1 MASPG
6 HTSTTTRTSPL
17 AALGWGFYL
26 AVSWTWVI
34 GMILPALM
42 LRDFGWWG
50 LAVFLVPN
58 AIGAALMGT
67 VLRDAESAKRLRLRH
82 KEAIGLFSIVT
93 IAFHLYVLG
102 AIAMLLP
109 RTMGLLVVCVVAAGL
124 WFIALLRGERFG
136 HLRGAAA
143 MVWLTSVALAVVYI
157 AWGGSDRLLEAAPY
171 ATNFSRDLLMLAPVV
186 VFGFVLCPYLDATFL
201 RARMETS
208 PAGGRAG
215 FAFGFLGPFVVM
227 IGFTALYSVAI
238 TSGYDDLWIIV
249 MFHLFLQSAFT
260 VSVHSRE
267 GFGKRGGLLPSV
279 ALAVAAIVLAW
290 LLPKGPIPWADNMLG
305 REVVYRL
312 FMSAYGLFFPAYVL
326 FAVVPDA
333 MKMGPLPKAGRAVT
347 AVTIAAVLPLYTLG
361 FIARQEQW
369 LPLALGLLLGGAFI
383 TFTMRRR
390 AVSAAHG

>member
-6 HTSTTTRTSPL
+6 HTTTTTRTSPL
-17 AALGWGFYL
+17 ATLGWGFYL

-67 VLRDAESAKRLRLRH
+67 LLRDAEAAKRLRLRH
-82 KEAIGLFSIVT
+82 KDAIGLFSIVT
-93 IAFHLYVLG
+93 IAFHIFVVG
-102 AIAMLLP
+102 VIAFASAGWPSKSGQLMLLILAIIP
-109 RTMGLLVVCVVAAGL
+109 MAY
-124 WFIALLRGERFG
+124 IARSRHTILIAVG
-136 HLRGAAA
+136 
-143 MVWLTSVALAVVYI
+143 VWLVSVILAVLY
-157 AWGGSDRLLEAAPY
+157 WSRGGAGSLLAGPAY
-171 ATNFSRDLLMLAPVV
+171 STDLSRDLLMLTPVV
-186 VFGFVLCPYLDATFL
+186 VFGFALCPYLDATFL

-208 PAGGRAG
+208 RAGGKLA

-227 IGFTALYSVAI
+227 IGFTALYSSAI
-238 TSGYDDLWIIV
+238 ATGNEIGWRLVGI
-249 MFHLFLQSAFT
+249 HLALQSTFT
-260 VSVHSRE
+260 IGVHTRE
-267 GFGKRGGLLPSV
+267 GFNKPQWLIWSY
-279 ALAVAAIVLAW
+279 VLAIAAGVLVW
-290 LLPKGPIPWADNMLG
+290 FLPTGPIPWADDMLAW
-305 REVVYRL
+305 EVVYRL

-333 MKMGPLPKAGRAVT
+333 MKMGPMPKAGRAVT

-369 LPLALGLLLGGAFI
+369 LPLALGLVLGGAFI

-390 AVSAAHG
+390 AGAAHG